1 MSGRMKLR
9 LKGEAFTKQVITEFN
24 TNCVTV
30 SELKIRVQEILQ
42 LNDEEFAGYAE
53 I

>member
-1 MSGRMKLR
+1 MSGKMKLR
-9 LKGEAFTKQVITEFN
+9 LKGEAFTKQMIIEFD
-24 TNCVTV
+24 TNCATF

-42 LNDEEFAGYAE
+42 LNDEEFVGYGQ